1 MIHQLYKKRTTPKK
15 RALGMWVTAKRA
27 GPNRHERHAANRSEK
42 KNTSGF
48 PLGYNAKTWREQGA
62 IKGV

>member
-1 MIHQLYKKRTTPKK
+1 MTHQLYKERRQDKPK
-15 RALGMWVTAKRA
+15 ALGVWVKAKRA
-27 GPNRHERHAANRSEK
+27 GRNRHERHVANRSGK

-62 IKGV
+62 IKGA